1 MKLRQRIPVSNYI
14 DFSQFPPLKICLGFV
29 LATTLSCSGFA
40 ASKEQGMDEMWGSGS
55 ASGYQLDPKL
65 EWFVHDKYA
74 MFIHWG
80 LYSSMGGIWKGKT
93 YYGIGEWIMYMASI
107 PVDEYIAH
115 APNFNPVAF
124 DADAIAKLAKDAGM
138 KMIVITS
145 KHHEGFAMFDSKAS
159 DFTITKA
166 TPFKCDP
173 MKELADACKRHGIR
187 LGFYYSQFQDW
198 TEPNAGN
205 YKGARPKDYKEG
217 DFDIYFKDKVIPQVT
232 ELLTN
237 YGDIALIWFDT
248 PGNMSIDYCKTL
260 VELVQE
266 HQPDCLINSRIGGG
280 YGDYKS
286 LGDMQIP
293 TKRPNVGVWE
303 TVDTTNDS
311 WSYAWYDEHWK
322 SPKTIIRNLISVIAR
337 GGNYMLNVGPDGKGR
352 IPMAAVRNLEK
363 SGNWISRHAEAIY
376 GASASPFDFSLGWG
390 DCTVKG
396 MNLYLHIFDWPKSGK
411 LWLGGLQN
419 KVQSAS
425 FMHNGAHVPFREK
438 NGTIELSIGHDSQP
452 LVTTLKLELDGP
464 PMVTIQAPQ
473 MDGQS
478 PTVLLA
484 ENSAVSGVEHE
495 EKRWMEKFGEWK
507 HTDNLMGWHTDK
519 DHAEWKVHVLQPGKY
534 TVAVEYFCDNMASG
548 SEWTMH
554 SGDDEIS
561 FVTYYSGYSPGKTTE
576 LGKGTRL
583 RYMTLEL
590 GPLDFKSGI
599 QTVTLNPRSILGDG
613 IGIKRIILNP
623 YL

>member
-1 MKLRQRIPVSNYI
+1 MKFQIIYSGKCHIIFRQIYL
-14 DFSQFPPLKICLGFV
+14 LKICLGIFLITV
-29 LATTLSCSGFA
+29 LSNTGSSAK
-40 ASKEQGMDEMWGSGS
+40 KEQSMDEMWGSGG
-55 ASGYQLDPKL
+55 ASSYDIDPKL

-80 LYSSMGGIWKGKT
+80 LYSNMGGIWKDKT
-93 YYGIGEWIMYMASI
+93 YYGIGEWIMYMAKI
-107 PVDEYIAH
+107 PVEEYIAY
-115 APNFNPVAF
+115 APNFNPVKF

-138 KMIVITS
+138 KTIVITS

-166 TPFKCDP
+166 TPFGRDP

-205 YKGARPKDYKEG
+205 YKGARPEGYKEG
-217 DFDIYFKDKVIPQVT
+217 DFDIYFEEKVIPQVT

-248 PGNMSIDYCKTL
+248 PGDMSIDYCKTL
-260 VELVQE
+260 VELVQKY
-266 HQPDCLINSRIGGG
+266 QPDCLINSRIGGG
-280 YGDYKS
+280 YGDYKT

-293 TKRPNVGVWE
+293 SRRPDVGAWE

-337 GGNYMLNVGPDGKGR
+337 GGSYMLNVGPDGKGR
-352 IPMAAVRNLEK
+352 VLMGTVSSLKK
-363 SGNWISRHAEAIY
+363 SGEWISRHTEAVY
-376 GASASPFDFSLGWG
+376 GTGPSPFVSSLGWG

-396 MNLYLHIFDWPKSGK
+396 NNLYVHIFDWPESGK
-411 LWLGGLQN
+411 LWIGGLKN
-419 KVQSAS
+419 KIKSAS
-425 FMHNGAHVPFREK
+425 FLECGSAVPYKIRK
-438 NGTIELSIGHDSQP
+438 GIIELDVGHDSDP
-452 LVTTLKLELDGP
+452 LVTTLKLELDGSP
-464 PMVTIQAPQ
+464 SARIQAPQ
-473 MDGQS
+473 MDGQM

-484 ENSAVSGVEHE
+484 ENSVVDGVDHKEL
-495 EKRWMEKFGEWK
+495 RWMEKFGEWK
-507 HTDNLMGWHTDK
+507 HSDNLTGWSTESDK
-519 DHAEWKVHVLQPGKY
+519 AEWEVFVLKPGQY
-534 TVAVEYFCDNMASG
+534 TVAIEYYCDQSASG
-548 SEWTMH
+548 SEWAIH
-554 SGDDEIS
+554 SGNDNIS
-561 FVTYYSGYSPGKTTE
+561 FVTYYSGYTPTE
-576 LGKGTRL
+576 STQLGQGTRL

-599 QTVTLNPRSILGDG
+599 QTLSLKPRSILEGQ
-613 IGIKRIILNP
+613 IGIKRIILTP